1 MLLYSGAKWPRL
13 ALSWPAPIAPF
24 PSAFRRKQR
33 HPSSG
38 NRGLFNFADLY
49 AWYGHKLHAW
59 DSAHVS
65 LSLSS
70 QTKFSGRQKG
80 GAKAGTELIQYSVEG
95 RRPFRFR

>member
-49 AWYGHKLHAW
+49 AWYGHNCMHGTVLTCLSH
-59 DSAHVS
+59 SAAKQ
-65 LSLSS
+65 SS
-70 QTKFSGRQKG
+70 AGGKRGSKGRHGIDTVFSGG
-80 GAKAGTELIQYSVEG
+80 PPPLPV
-95 RRPFRFR
+95 